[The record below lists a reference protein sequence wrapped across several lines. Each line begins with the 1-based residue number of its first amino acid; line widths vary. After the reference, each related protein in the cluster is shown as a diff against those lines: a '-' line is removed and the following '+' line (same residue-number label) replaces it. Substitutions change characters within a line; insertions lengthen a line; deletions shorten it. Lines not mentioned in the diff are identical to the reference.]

1 MLKKIYQLLFKYR
14 LKNSIAGR
22 IIPIVKTTK
31 YMSGLSEQHIKSNLI
46 RAIEPELM
54 QYITF
59 DVKESSEGVMLMTA
73 RLDVLKREEI
83 VTDGEQR

>member
-83 VTDGEQR
+83 PINNE

>member
-1 MLKKIYQLLFKYR
+1 MLRKIYEFLFKYR

-59 DVKESSEGVMLMTA
+59 EIKESSEGVMLMTA

-83 VTDGEQR
+83 VIDGQQ